1 MLLLVNSDL
10 QAWIGKFAQGSHSPT
25 WVCVCVCRGGGGKN
39 MLLCSGQPAQ
49 PYMAALDPES
59 LIECLRRPGPVSTS

>member
-1 MLLLVNSDL
+1 
-10 QAWIGKFAQGSHSPT
+10 
-25 WVCVCVCRGGGGKN
+25 

-59 LIECLRRPGPVSTS
+59 LIECLRRPGSVSTLNSLL